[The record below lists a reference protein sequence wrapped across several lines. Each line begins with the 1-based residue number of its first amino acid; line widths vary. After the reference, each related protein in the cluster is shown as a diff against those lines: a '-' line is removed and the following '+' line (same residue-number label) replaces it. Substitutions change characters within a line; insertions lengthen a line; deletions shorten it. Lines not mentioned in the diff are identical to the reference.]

1 MGLRGWSN
9 SSSGTRPH
17 MEGDSQGGMRIC
29 RTWTRD
35 MEERSADKTGKEGIA
50 EGKLSHVSLLMT
62 ATEGVAKAL

>member
-1 MGLRGWSN
+1 
-9 SSSGTRPH
+9 